1 MIKRFLPLILI
12 IFFVSAPAL
21 GKESV
26 VFRKE
31 INDVQLTIKAPAAYY
46 SGGKRIFI
54 DKKKE
59 LGVELNYGELKVRA
73 NQANY
78 DLKQD
83 VIELAFGF
91 KGSLWQYHIEGEYFR
106 INPWTGNYAGDDLKF
121 GYLVAYLY
129 GKRFEFYGDKIAADK
144 VSASP
149 FYYPVFSS
157 DSDKIEI
164 YPGYTLAH
172 QNTLRFFR
180 VPFYYVPL
188 YLNDRRRNYFDL
200 PFPAFEV
207 KKDIFHDTRGAVHTH
222 YFINPGFYGDFSL
235 HLSDKDGAG
244 AQIQQIVRLS
254 DHHQFELKFLGWQK
268 SQPQA
273 DLAYAFQLF
282 DNPRKSGQK
291 LTFKEQQE
299 LEERIAG
306 IEPKLTLGGDYSIN
320 EEIKRS
326 VIDRYPDL
334 TLIAR
339 TRGILYDHI
348 YTIMPSISYGKIKE
362 KKIFPED
369 AAAQEVDRNYER
381 TKAGINFSYFLETPY
396 MKPYISKAF
405 WAVDYERSDYR
416 PGGINRERISTSFTV
431 RRPVFVPLGLFYE
444 AALTKT
450 LLDHGQSPFYF
461 EEYGRLKDNGA
472 LDLYLQSEYLIA
484 GNQLMY
490 DFTVGQPYNEIY
502 YLGVKAMD
510 SYAVIKYD
518 RRMQSWEFSFMTK
531 EPAF

>member
-1 MIKRFLPLILI
+1 MI
-12 IFFVSAPAL
+12 
-21 GKESV
+21 
-26 VFRKE
+26 FRKE
-31 INDVQLTIKAPAAYY
+31 INDIKLTIKAPAAYS

-73 NQANY
+73 NQVNY
-78 DLKQD
+78 DSKQD
-83 VIELAFGF
+83 VIELASGF
-91 KGSLWQYHIEGEYFR
+91 KGSLWQYQIEGEYFR

-200 PFPAFEV
+200 PFPALDI
-207 KKDIFHDTRGAVHTH
+207 KKDIFHDKHVAVHTH
-222 YFINPGFYGDFSL
+222 YFFNPGFYGDFSL
-235 HLSDKDGAG
+235 HLSDLDGAG

-254 DHHQFELKFLGWQK
+254 DHHQFQLKYLGWQR

-273 DLAYAFQLF
+273 DISYAFQLF
-282 DNPRKSGQK
+282 DNPRQPGQ
-291 LTFKEQQE
+291 LLSFKEQQE
-299 LEERIAG
+299 LEEKIAG
-306 IEPKLTLGGDYSIN
+306 IEPKLTLNGDYSIN
-320 EEIKRS
+320 EEAMRS
-326 VIDRYPDL
+326 IIDRSPDL
-334 TLIAR
+334 NMTFRAR
-339 TRGILYDHI
+339 GTLYDHI
-348 YTIMPSISYGKIKE
+348 FTVTPSISYGKIKE
-362 KKIFPED
+362 KKIFPES
-369 AAAQEVDRNYER
+369 AAPQEVNRNYDR
-381 TKAGINFSYFLETPY
+381 TKAALNFSYFLETPY
-396 MKPYISKAF
+396 MRPYIKKAF

-416 PGGINRERISTSFTV
+416 PGGIDRERVSTSFTV
-431 RRPVFVPLGLFYE
+431 RRPVLVALGIFYE
-444 AALTKT
+444 ATLTKV
-450 LLDHGQSPFYF
+450 LLDSGLSPFYF
-461 EEYGRLKDNGA
+461 EEYGRLKDSGL
-472 LDLYLQSEYLIA
+472 LDLYLQSGFLIA
-484 GNQLMY
+484 GNQLTY
-490 DFTVGQPYNEIY
+490 DFSAGQSFNEIY
-502 YLGVKAMD
+502 YLGIKAME
-510 SYAVIKYD
+510 SYAVIKYN